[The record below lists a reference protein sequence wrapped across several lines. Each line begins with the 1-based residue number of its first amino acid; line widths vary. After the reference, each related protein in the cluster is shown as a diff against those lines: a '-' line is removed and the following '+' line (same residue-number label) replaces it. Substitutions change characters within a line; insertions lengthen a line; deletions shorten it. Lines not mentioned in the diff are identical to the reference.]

1 MIMKSP
7 KDGWPEIPKPN
18 KAEDN
23 APIKLMKKETLILD
37 TTCQY
42 AEKSTAHGI
51 AYIFEQDRLPGE
63 RLLWTFIVIAG
74 LSFR

>member
-1 MIMKSP
+1 MTTH
-7 KDGWPEIPKPN
+7 KDGWPEIPTRN
-18 KAEDN
+18 ETEDN

-51 AYIFEQDRLPGE
+51 SYIFERDRLPGE
-63 RLLWTFIVIAG
+63 RLLWTFIMIAG

>member
-1 MIMKSP
+1 MKAP
-7 KDGWPEIPKPN
+7 KDGWPEVPKRN
-18 KAEDN
+18 KTEDN
-23 APIKLMKKETLILD
+23 PPRKLMKKETLILD
-37 TTCQY
+37 ITCQY

-51 AYIFEQDRLPGE
+51 SYIFEQDRLPGE